1 MEHTVFVKFYSKLTV
16 VFRNKDYLPY
26 LVTAG
31 IVPPDNIHYLS
42 SLSNRDRPMRILEY
56 ISDSLDGGDKQS
68 FYEML
73 EIMKGHGNSHAQNL
87 AEEINK
93 TVISGV
99 DAIAKM
105 NCFRSVASTRSD
117 SIGSVTRSDSLRSE
131 SVRSDSIGSIATS
144 SEGTYIYRSDVK

>member
-1 MEHTVFVKFYSKLTV
+1 MFVKFYSKLTI

-73 EIMKGHGNSHAQNL
+73 EIMKDHGNNHAQNL

-93 TVISGV
+93 AVVSGV
-99 DAIAKM
+99 DLAVPS
-105 NCFRSVASTRSD
+105 FGSVGSTRSN
-117 SIGSVTRSDSLRSE
+117 SIG
-131 SVRSDSIGSIATS
+131 SVRSDSLKSESIRSNSIGSTATS
-144 SEGTYIYRSDVK
+144 IDEGKKNTSLY

>member
-1 MEHTVFVKFYSKLTV
+1 MEHTVFVKFYSKLAV

-26 LVTAG
+26 LVIAG

-56 ISDSLDGGDKQS
+56 ISDSLDDGDKQS

-93 TVISGV
+93 AVISGV
-99 DAIAKM
+99 SAIAKM
-105 NCFRSVASTRSD
+105 NSFG
-117 SIGSVTRSDSLRSE
+117 SITTSNSLRSG
-131 SVRSDSIGSIATS
+131 SVRSDSIGS
-144 SEGTYIYRSDVK
+144 RSDSGIGSSTTSIGEGM

>member
-1 MEHTVFVKFYSKLTV
+1 MEHGVFVKFYSKLTI

-42 SLSNRDRPMRILEY
+42 NLSSRDRPMRILEY
-56 ISDSLDGGDKQS
+56 ISDSLDDGDKQL

-73 EIMKGHGNSHAQNL
+73 EIMKGHGNNHAQSL

-93 TVISGV
+93 AVVNGV
-99 DAIAKM
+99 DFRIAKI
-105 NCFRSVASTRSD
+105 NSFESVGSTRSD
-117 SIGSVTRSDSLRSE
+117 SIGSVTRSDSLRSG
-131 SVRSDSIGSIATS
+131 SVRSDSMGSIATS
-144 SEGTYIYRSDVK
+144 IGKGM

>member
-1 MEHTVFVKFYSKLTV
+1 MFVKFYSKLTI

-73 EIMKGHGNSHAQNL
+73 EIMKGHGNNHAQNL
-87 AEEINK
+87 AEEINRA
-93 TVISGV
+93 VASGV
-99 DAIAKM
+99 DFGVTKM
-105 NCFRSVASTRSD
+105 NSFGSVGSTRSNSIGSVRSDSLKSESIRSD
-117 SIGSVTRSDSLRSE
+117 SIGST
-131 SVRSDSIGSIATS
+131 ATS
-144 SEGTYIYRSDVK
+144 FGEGKKNTSLY